1 VFGRYSDAPSS
12 IVQRGG
18 GRFQTAYSNLNHT
31 EARTQTLTLGAN
43 SSISPRLVNELRF
56 NYSVSRGRS
65 FLTMDDFGG
74 AVAPPD
80 SVLLPSPQTSANSF
94 MGFFGDFNPYGLKF
108 DVGKL
113 ADNVQHQVNVIDNV
127 SWIAG
132 AHQLKAGL
140 DYRRLQPQEGILTYQ
155 LSYVFSS
162 LTNLISNSVPTAF
175 VSSRTADVKLVTSNW
190 SLFAQDTWNAA
201 PNVTITYGVR
211 WDYNSAPTSPSGTP
225 PSTVDQVDNLATM
238 ALAPLGTPLWQPKK
252 NNFAPRVGAA
262 WALRPDTVVRGG
274 FGLFYDLGYSDISNA
289 MIAFPYVQQK
299 VIFGTSFPLTG
310 GDAAPPPYTTDP
322 PAAVM
327 AVVDPNHSTPR
338 TYQWNVAVERAVGSH
353 GALAITYLG
362 AEGRDLMRK
371 DVYIA
376 PSPSFNGEFDLL
388 SNGGRSSY
396 KALQLQ
402 YQHRLSRGLQALASY
417 TWGKSLDDVSS
428 DVNYQN
434 VPPSHSSS
442 STEWGPSDYDIR
454 HTFSGAVSYDI
465 PGPSD
470 GSMKKLVEDWSIDS
484 IVYARSAPPVN
495 VVTGKNPFGGAL
507 SGASSVQRPNVVSG
521 VPFYLDQ
528 SSAPGG
534 QVINPAAFSI
544 PTSDQGDL
552 GRNALRGF
560 GAFQWD
566 MTVRR
571 QFRVTSGFSFQ
582 ARVDIFN
589 VLNHANF
596 GSPVNYLSSPQ
607 FGQAT
612 QMLNSSLGSGGQ
624 SGGLSPLYQI
634 GGPRSVQLALKLQ
647 F

>member
-1 VFGRYSDAPSS
+1 
-12 IVQRGG
+12 
-18 GRFQTAYSNLNHT
+18 
-31 EARTQTLTLGAN
+31 
-43 SSISPRLVNELRF
+43 
-56 NYSVSRGRS
+56 
-65 FLTMDDFGG
+65 
-74 AVAPPD
+74 
-80 SVLLPSPQTSANSF
+80 
-94 MGFFGDFNPYGLKF
+94 
-108 DVGKL
+108 
-113 ADNVQHQVNVIDNV
+113 VNVIDTV

-140 DYRRLQPQEGILTYQ
+140 DYRRLQPQQGILTYQ

-162 LTNLISNSVPTAF
+162 LTNLISNSVPVAF
-175 VSSRTADVKLVTSNW
+175 VASRTADVQLVSSNW
-190 SLFAQDTWNAA
+190 SLFAQDTWSAA
-201 PNVTITYGVR
+201 PKVTLTYGLR
-211 WDYNSAPTSPSGTP
+211 WDYNSAPTSPNGTP
-225 PSTVDQVDNLATM
+225 PFTVNQVDDLATM
-238 ALAPLGTPLWQPKK
+238 TLAPSGTPLWHPAK

-262 WALRPDTVVRGG
+262 WQMRPDMVVRGG
-274 FGLFYDLGYSDISNA
+274 FGVFYDLGYSAITNA
-289 MIAFPYVQQK
+289 MTAFPYIQQK
-299 VIFGTSFPLTG
+299 MVFGTAFPLSTS
-310 GDAAPPPYTTDP
+310 DAAGPPYTESP
-322 PAAVM
+322 PAAYLSVI
-327 AVVDPNHSTPR
+327 DPNHSTPR
-338 TYQWNVAVERAVGSH
+338 TYEWNVAVERAVGSH
-353 GALAITYLG
+353 GGLAITYLG
-362 AEGRDLMRK
+362 AEGRDLMRQ

-376 PSPSFNGEFDLL
+376 PNANFTGEFDVM

-417 TWGKSLDDVSS
+417 TWGSARDDVSS

-434 VPPSHSSS
+434 VPPAQSSS
-442 STEWGPSDYDIR
+442 SSEWGPSDYDIR
-454 HTFSGAVSYDI
+454 HTFSGAVSYDL

-470 GSMKKLVEDWSIDS
+470 GSMKKLLEDWSVDTI
-484 IVYARSAPPVN
+484 IYARSAPPVN
-495 VVTGKNPFGGAL
+495 VVTGENPFGGAL

-534 QVINPAAFSI
+534 KVINAAAFSV
-544 PTSDQGDL
+544 PTSIQGDL

-566 MTVRR
+566 LAVRR

-612 QMLNSSLGSGGQ
+612 QMLNASLGSGGQ

-634 GGPRSVQLALKLQ
+634 GGPRSVQLALKVQ